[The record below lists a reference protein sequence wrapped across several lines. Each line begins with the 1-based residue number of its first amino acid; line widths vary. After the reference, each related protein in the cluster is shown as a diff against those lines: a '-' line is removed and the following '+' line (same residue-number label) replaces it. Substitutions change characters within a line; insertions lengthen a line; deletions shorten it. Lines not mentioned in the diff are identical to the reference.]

1 MIALRFPSD
10 SSLDGKKPALSAKQR
25 DVVRPADCTK
35 EQCCFISVFLKLFS
49 RVSTVADAAPHRV
62 KVLGSDPPAVFC
74 LHVLP
79 EVLQLHPTIQKRRS
93 AGRSE

>member
-49 RVSTVADAAPHRV
+49 RVSTVADGAPHRV
-62 KVLGSDPPAVFC
+62 KVLGSDPLAVFC
-74 LHVLP
+74 LQSKNLGQQAALNN
-79 EVLQLHPTIQKRRS
+79 LQV
-93 AGRSE
+93 